1 MDQPQSK
8 FYCAIPQHQSD
19 DDGQSWVC
27 PEKVKM
33 TDDDA
38 VVLVSLTVAVVVV
51 SMISTDLSFW
61 PPHPNMIKKQLCT

>member
-1 MDQPQSK
+1 MDQPQPK
-8 FYCAIPQHQSD
+8 FFCAIPQCQSD

-38 VVLVSLTVAVVVV
+38 VVLVSPTEAVVAVA
-51 SMISTDLSFW
+51 MISTGWSFW
-61 PPHPNMIKKQLCT
+61 LLHPNMIKN